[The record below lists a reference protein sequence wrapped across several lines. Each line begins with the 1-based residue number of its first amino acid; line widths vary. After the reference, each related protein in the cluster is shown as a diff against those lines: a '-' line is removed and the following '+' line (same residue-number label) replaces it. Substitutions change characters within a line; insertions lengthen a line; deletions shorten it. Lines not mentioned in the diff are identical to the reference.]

1 MFRILA
7 LLIFCSSITVELGA
21 QRFRD
26 PRSYYKEFA
35 SENRRITIKNIR
47 YLEGVVKGEDPRRVD
62 KYREMVV
69 EQLKESKRAIERLGD
84 YKEDDL
90 LQREYLKALDLFLN
104 AFEKNF
110 DKAEALTEDRYQNF
124 EKLKIYFAAMEAAE
138 ADMFDAAYK
147 IQEAEEFFAKK
158 YKVDLRRDEATQL
171 KWKKLDRLTI
181 YTRELSLAFFQVD
194 APMSAFFKAAEAK
207 QGDTLFDILNTIRQ
221 AVRISQDALA
231 DMPEFDG
238 KDFLLEELEYYLEEI
253 RDALDETIRPLADQL
268 SNEFLPEDEYEDVQD
283 ELEDLKE
290 WHAKARA
297 DFFETQT
304 YIVLKY
310 LEE

>member
-1 MFRILA
+1 M
-7 LLIFCSSITVELGA
+7 
-21 QRFRD
+21 
-26 PRSYYKEFA
+26 
-35 SENRRITIKNIR
+35 
-47 YLEGVVKGEDPRRVD
+47 
-62 KYREMVV
+62 
-69 EQLKESKRAIERLGD
+69 
-84 YKEDDL
+84 
-90 LQREYLKALDLFLN
+90 
-104 AFEKNF
+104 
-110 DKAEALTEDRYQNF
+110 
-124 EKLKIYFAAMEAAE
+124 
-138 ADMFDAAYK
+138 
-147 IQEAEEFFAKK
+147 
-158 YKVDLRRDEATQL
+158 
-171 KWKKLDRLTI
+171 LTI

-207 QGDTLFDILNTIRQ
+207 QGDTLFDILNTVRQ